1 MPVRYHSF
9 FFLLFSLSGLV
20 PIAEAQQ
27 FQHIQAYREPA
38 APGSKFGWSMATTDS
53 HLLVGSPH
61 AASQAG
67 SVAIFPVD
75 DLAWTTVSGIS
86 VAEGNAA
93 PPVDQRFGA
102 AVAASGD
109 FVAVGSCSTYGTDQY
124 CNDAAQWVSIYR
136 NLGGSWQY
144 AQSVPAP
151 VEATGNFGK
160 ALAISSDH
168 LAIGGSRLSVEGIVQ
183 DVVFL
188 YAREGDQWALIAQD
202 TLIGSA
208 PLQGANGAFGHS
220 LAMRSSLLLV
230 GVSGDDE
237 LGTDCGAA
245 YLFGR
250 DQGGSGNWGLL
261 RKLLPSDGAAGDR
274 FGFSVALTDER
285 ALVGAPLRM
294 NGTDAHGGAYV
305 FHRDAGATNNW
316 GEVKRMTPSDPHAN
330 MQFGASVALN
340 DERIAIGA
348 PFDAFSENG
357 TDGSVEV
364 FTPQGDTWTFAQR
377 IVPYQDGH
385 VSQVSR
391 SGTSLAFARDKLLIG
406 APFAIV
412 DNGTATPTG
421 AVLVYGDPELG
432 IPEASVTP
440 AVDLYPN
447 PFTDHASVVLAQPV
461 GGMIVMEVLDILG
474 RHMWSSASP
483 GTSSLLLRRNNL
495 VPGSYML
502 RISEQHTGRSIGF
515 TKFVVE

>member
-1 MPVRYHSF
+1 MPVRYRT
-9 FFLLFSLSGLV
+9 FLSHILPLCGLAQV
-20 PIAEAQQ
+20 VDAQQ
-27 FQHIQAYREPA
+27 FQHIQAYREPTA
-38 APGSKFGWSMATTDS
+38 QGSKFGWSIATTDD
-53 HLLVGSPH
+53 HLIVGSPH

-67 SVAIFPVD
+67 SVAVFPLD
-75 DLAWTTVSGIS
+75 DLAWTTVSGVS
-86 VAEGNAA
+86 VSEGNTA

-102 AVAASGD
+102 VVAASGD
-109 FVAVGSCSTYGTDQY
+109 FVAVGSCSAYGTDQY

-136 NLGGSWQY
+136 NQGGAWQY
-144 AQSVPAP
+144 AQSIQAP
-151 VEATGNFGK
+151 VGATGNFGK
-160 ALAISSDH
+160 ALAISTDH
-168 LAIGGSRLSVEGIVQ
+168 LAIGGSRLSVGGIVQ

-208 PLQGANGAFGHS
+208 PLQGANAAFGHS

-261 RKLLPSDGAAGDR
+261 RKLLPSDGTAGDR

-285 ALVGAPLRM
+285 AVVGAPLRM

-305 FHRDAGATNNW
+305 FHRDAGAANNW
-316 GEVKRMTPSDPHAN
+316 GEVARMTPSDPHAN
-330 MQFGASVALN
+330 MQYGASVALN
-340 DERIAIGA
+340 DERIAVGA
-348 PFDAFSENG
+348 PFDVFSENG

-364 FTPQGDTWTFAQR
+364 FTPQGDTWVFAQR
-377 IVPYQDGH
+377 IVPYFDGH

-412 DNGTATPTG
+412 DEDTATPTG
-421 AVLVYGDPELG
+421 AVLVYGDPALG
-432 IPEASVTP
+432 MRETSGTGVLN
-440 AVDLYPN
+440 LYPD
-447 PFTDHASVVLAQPV
+447 PFTDQASVILAEPS
-461 GGMIVMEVLDILG
+461 GGRIIMEVLDPLG
-474 RHMWSSASP
+474 RTAWI
-483 GTSSLLLRRNNL
+483 GTTNAAQTMSLGRNGLAAGAYTLLLREHGTRRVL
-495 VPGSYML
+495 GTS
-502 RISEQHTGRSIGF
+502 Q
-515 TKFVVE
+515 FVIE